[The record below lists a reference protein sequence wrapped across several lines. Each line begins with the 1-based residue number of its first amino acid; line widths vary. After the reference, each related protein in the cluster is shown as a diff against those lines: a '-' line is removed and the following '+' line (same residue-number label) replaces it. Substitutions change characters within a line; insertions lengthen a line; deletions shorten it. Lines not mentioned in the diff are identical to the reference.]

1 MRKNIWI
8 GAWALGIFLGV
19 WHYAAAQETP
29 GVVQKTPLEV
39 QQALDEV
46 EKKNALG
53 DMPAQEEATP
63 VEPSSALMEA
73 VNTLDDAIEP
83 GPRINTQQ
91 PSSDGSSEKPT
102 IERISTIIDVL
113 ELKEMDIGDVLK
125 LLSKKS
131 GLNIISGKNVAGK
144 VTIYLKNVDVRDALR
159 IILESN
165 DLAYVEEDSII
176 KVIPGS
182 QFETL
187 YGYKFGQDLET
198 KIIQLKHA
206 KAEDV
211 VAVLNQIKS
220 QAGKISSDG
229 ISNTLIIVDCL
240 DTMILMQEMISRMDI
255 PVQTKVFE
263 LKYSKAE
270 DVVKKVEA
278 QLSKNIGKVEFDVRS
293 NKLFITDT
301 EQKMGEIEKMV
312 AAFDQ
317 KHPEV
322 LIEAKIVQ
330 VTLSDQYKLGID
342 WEAIVSDFHN
352 LDFKSSFDILP
363 VTGNRGTLGI
373 GTIGKDDYQ
382 VLIEALDVVGTTNI
396 LSNPRITVINNE
408 EAKILV
414 GTSKPYVTTQTTT
427 PASGPTT
434 TAETVNFIEVGV
446 KLFVTPMIHGDG
458 YITMKIR
465 PEVSSA
471 AKSIVTST
479 KNEIPIVETSQAET
493 TVMVKDNATVVIG
506 GLIKEEDSKT
516 INKVPLLGDLPFLG
530 VIFRNENKSKE
541 KTEIVIFLTP
551 KIVTGD
557 NLLEKKPS
565 KADTK

>member
-1 MRKNIWI
+1 MKMKKNVWVS
-8 GAWALGIFLGV
+8 ACALGIFLGA

-29 GVVQKTPLEV
+29 LEI

-46 EKKNALG
+46 EKSNVVA
-53 DMPAQEEATP
+53 
-63 VEPSSALMEA
+63 VEPSSQGA
-73 VNTLDDAIEP
+73 VPAQPDVSAELVDTV
-83 GPRINTQQ
+83 QQ
-91 PSSDGSSEKPT
+91 SSDGSSENFVIKGNSL
-102 IERISTIIDVL
+102 ILDVL
-113 ELKEMDIGDVLK
+113 ELKDMDINDVLK

-165 DLAYVEEDSII
+165 DLAYVEENGII
-176 KVIPGS
+176 KVIPGQ

-211 VAVLNQIKS
+211 VAVLNQIKGQS
-220 QAGKISSDG
+220 GKISSDG
-229 ISNTLIIVDCL
+229 ISNTLIVVDRL
-240 DTMILMQEMISRMDI
+240 DRVILMQEMISRMDI
-255 PVQTKVFE
+255 PVQTKVFD
-263 LKYSKAE
+263 LKYAKAE
-270 DVVKKVEA
+270 DVVKKVETL
-278 QLSKNIGKVEFDVRS
+278 LSKNIGKIEFDTRS
-293 NKLFITDT
+293 NKLFVTDT
-301 EQKMGEIEKMV
+301 NEKIKAIDKMV
-312 AAFDQ
+312 QAFDQ
-317 KHPEV
+317 RHPEV

-330 VTLSDQYKLGID
+330 VTLSDQYKMGID

-352 LDFKSSFDILP
+352 LDIKSSFDILP
-363 VTGNRGTLGI
+363 STGNRGKLGI
-373 GTIGKDDYQ
+373 GTIGSDDYQ

-414 GTSKPYVTTQTTT
+414 GSNKPYVTTQTTT
-427 PASGPTT
+427 PASGPAT

-471 AKSIVTST
+471 AKSLVTST
-479 KNEIPIVETSQAET
+479 NNEIPIVETSQAET

-530 VIFRNENKSKE
+530 VIFRNENKTKE

-551 KIVTGD
+551 KIVSGD
-557 NLLEKKPS
+557 SLLEKKPS
-565 KADTK
+565 EENIKK

>member
-1 MRKNIWI
+1 MKTRKRIWMC
-8 GAWALGIFLGV
+8 AWALGILLSA
-19 WHYAAAQETP
+19 WPWAAAQEAPPANETP
-29 GVVQKTPLEV
+29 FKV
-39 QQALDEV
+39 QQALDAV
-46 EKKNALG
+46 ESQRTSSETSARS
-53 DMPAQEEATP
+53 DAAVTP
-63 VEPSSALMEA
+63 PSSITTETVGVPESVAA
-73 VNTLDDAIEP
+73 PA
-83 GPRINTQQ
+83 
-91 PSSDGSSEKPT
+91 PSTNVSVENPEGEKV
-102 IERISTIIDVL
+102 STMIDVL

-165 DLAYVEEDSII
+165 DLAYIEENGII
-176 KVIPGS
+176 KVIPGQ

-220 QAGKISSDG
+220 QVGKISSDA
-229 ISNTLIIVDCL
+229 ISNTLILVDRL
-240 DTMILMQEMISRMDI
+240 DAMILMQEMINRMDI
-255 PVQTKVFE
+255 PVQTRIFE
-263 LKYSKAE
+263 LKYAKAE

-278 QLSKNIGKVEFDVRS
+278 QLSKNIGKVEYDARS
-293 NKLFITDT
+293 NKLFITET
-301 EQKMGEIEKMV
+301 EQKMKEIEKMI

-330 VTLSDQYKLGID
+330 VTLSDQYKLGVD
-342 WEAIVSDFHN
+342 WEAIVSDFHS
-352 LDFKSSFDILP
+352 LDFKSSFGVLP
-363 VTGNRGTLGI
+363 ITGNRGKIGI

-414 GTSKPYVTTQTTT
+414 GSNKPYVTTQTTT
-427 PASGPTT
+427 TASGPST

-446 KLFVTPMIHGDG
+446 KLYVTPTIHGDG
-458 YITMKIR
+458 YITMKVR

-471 AKSIVTST
+471 ANSLTTST

-506 GLIKEEDSKT
+506 GLIKEEDTKT
-516 INKVPLLGDLPFLG
+516 INKVPLLGDLPLLG
-530 VIFRNENKSKE
+530 AIFRNENKSKS

-557 NLLEKKPS
+557 NLVEKRPS
-565 KADTK
+565 KENTK